1 MSIRKSIITAVAL
14 VAAASA
20 CHAGRLA
27 TTPSDY
33 EKDESTSAETETE
46 SLDLSKLKSG
56 TSFVFSIDEDFPE
69 TISGHEVLSSF
80 LPEDVELEWTGK
92 KLKAPKSGKIK
103 YSKKEED
110 FVDARDSD
118 NPSGLSAK
126 LKKSKGTVSG
136 SFKIYVAKSKKKVK
150 SYKAKFSG
158 KVGESMDIVLK
169 KKVIATATMQV
180 QDAVEDED
188 DEQDTA
194 KQTATAQ

>member
-1 MSIRKSIITAVAL
+1 M
-14 VAAASA
+14 
-20 CHAGRLA
+20 
-27 TTPSDY
+27 
-33 EKDESTSAETETE
+33 
-46 SLDLSKLKSG
+46 
-56 TSFVFSIDEDFPE
+56 
-69 TISGHEVLSSF
+69 LSSF

-150 SYKAKFSG
+150 SYTAKFSG
-158 KVGESMDIVLK
+158 KVGESMNVVLK
-169 KKVIATATMQV
+169 KKVIATATIQV
-180 QDAVEDED
+180 QDAVDDED
-188 DEQDTA
+188 DEQNTA

>member
-14 VAAASA
+14 FAAASA
-20 CHAGRLA
+20 CHASRLA
-27 TTPSDY
+27 TTSSDY
-33 EKDESTSAETETE
+33 EKDESTSAETDTE

-56 TSFVFSIDEDFPE
+56 TSFVFSIDDDFPE

-126 LKKSKGTVSG
+126 
-136 SFKIYVAKSKKKVK
+136 SKKKVK
-150 SYKAKFSG
+150 SYTAKFSG
-158 KVGESMDIVLK
+158 KVGESMNVVLK
-169 KKVIATATMQV
+169 KKVIATATIQV
-180 QDAVEDED
+180 QDAVDDED
-188 DEQDTA
+188 DEQNTA